1 MPEAC
6 CDVADDGHKLC
17 VLGFRISDTLARGKP
32 MTSEKNAILAQK
44 APHLTRSCR
53 HISPRWLAVVAT
65 LPLLGG
71 LAAFG
76 IAPSTSTDPVVL
88 QRVLQD
94 VPLVIPQ
101 PDENAPPAEYY
112 REERIQRG
120 DTLGSLLARLHID
133 DEHAASYL
141 RSARH
146 VRALYQLV
154 PGRTVRAV
162 TSEDGELVSMRYLNG
177 DGTELVVQ
185 RRGNDFFARELPLVT
200 EQRLLMSSGEV
211 RTSLFS
217 ATDAAGLSDSVA
229 VQLADIFSGE
239 IDFHRDLRP
248 GDRFAVV
255 FEAFYSN
262 GEFVRTGRIVAA
274 EFVNA
279 GFTHRAL
286 YYQDA
291 AGHGG
296 YYTPDG
302 RNMRKSFLRSPLEFS
317 RISSGFSLSRFHPVL
332 QSWRAHKGVDYAAAT
347 GTRVK
352 ATADGYVQF
361 AGHQGGYGKLVV
373 LRHMNGY
380 TTAYGHLSAFAKGLR
395 AGQRI
400 SQGDVIGYVGSTG
413 LATGPH
419 LHYEFRVNGLHQN
432 PLRASVPQGPAITA
446 QLRPSFEEGIQPL
459 LSQLKLIHG
468 IDVAASN

>member
-1 MPEAC
+1 
-6 CDVADDGHKLC
+6 
-17 VLGFRISDTLARGKP
+17 
-32 MTSEKNAILAQK
+32 MTDEKNAILAQK
-44 APHLTRSCR
+44 GVRLTARGR
-53 HISPRWLAVVAT
+53 RVSPRWLAAAAAV
-65 LPLLGG
+65 PLLGVV
-71 LAAFG
+71 AAFG

-94 VPLVIPQ
+94 IPLTVPQ
-101 PDENAPPAEYY
+101 QAESEAPTQYF

-120 DTLGSLLARLHID
+120 DTLGSLLARLQID
-133 DEHAASYL
+133 DEQAANYL

-146 VRALYQLV
+146 VRALYQLI

-162 TSEDGELVSMRYLNG
+162 TTDEGELISLRYLNG

-185 RRGNDFFARELPLVT
+185 RRGEDFFAREQPLVT

-211 RTSLFS
+211 HTSLFA
-217 ATDAAGLSDSVA
+217 ATDAAGLSDGIA
-229 VQLADIFSGE
+229 VQLAEIFSSE

-279 GFTHRAL
+279 GRA
-286 YYQDA
+286 YRAIYFQDA
-291 AGHGG
+291 AGRGD

-302 RNMRKSFLRSPLEFS
+302 RNLRKSFLRSPLEFS
-317 RISSGFSLSRFHPVL
+317 RISSCFSLSRFHPIL
-332 QSWRAHKGVDYAAAT
+332 QRWRAHKGIDYAAST
-347 GTRVK
+347 GTHVK

-361 AGHQGGYGKLVV
+361 AGHQGGYGKLIV
-373 LRHMNGY
+373 LRHMSGY
-380 TTAYGHLSAFAKGLR
+380 STAYGHLSGFAKGLR
-395 AGQRI
+395 VGQHV

-419 LHYEFRVNGLHQN
+419 LHYEFRVNGVHQN
-432 PLRASVPQGPAITA
+432 PLKLAVPQGPAITA
-446 QLRPSFEEGIQPL
+446 RLKASFEERVGPL
-459 LSQLKLIHG
+459 LSQLALIRG

>member
-1 MPEAC
+1 
-6 CDVADDGHKLC
+6 
-17 VLGFRISDTLARGKP
+17 
-32 MTSEKNAILAQK
+32 MTDEKNAILAQK
-44 APHLTRSCR
+44 GVRLTARGR
-53 HISPRWLAVVAT
+53 RVSPRWLAAAAVV
-65 LPLLGG
+65 PLLGVV
-71 LAAFG
+71 AAFG
-76 IAPSTSTDPVVL
+76 IAPSTSTDPVIL

-94 VPLVIPQ
+94 VPLTVPQ
-101 PDENAPPAEYY
+101 QIESETPTQYF

-120 DTLGSLLARLHID
+120 DTLGSLLARLQID
-133 DEHAASYL
+133 DGQAANYL

-146 VRALYQLV
+146 VRALYQLI

-162 TSEDGELVSMRYLNG
+162 TTDEGELISLRYLNG

-185 RRGNDFFARELPLVT
+185 RRGEDFFAREQPLVT

-211 RTSLFS
+211 HTSLFS
-217 ATDAAGLSDSVA
+217 ATDAAGLSDGIA
-229 VQLADIFSGE
+229 VQLAEVFSSE

-279 GFTHRAL
+279 GRTYRAI
-286 YYQDA
+286 YFQDA
-291 AGHGG
+291 AGRGG

-302 RNMRKSFLRSPLEFS
+302 RNLRKSFLRSPLEFS
-317 RISSGFSLSRFHPVL
+317 RISSGFSLSRFHPIL
-332 QSWRAHKGVDYAAAT
+332 QSWRAHKGIDYAASI
-347 GTRVK
+347 GTHVK

-361 AGHQGGYGKLVV
+361 AGHQGGYGKLIV
-373 LRHMNGY
+373 LRHMSGY
-380 TTAYGHLSAFAKGLR
+380 STAYGHLSGFAKGLR
-395 AGQRI
+395 VGQHV

-419 LHYEFRVNGLHQN
+419 LHYEFRVNGVHQN
-432 PLRASVPQGPAITA
+432 PLKLAVPQGPAITA
-446 QLRPSFEEGIQPL
+446 QLKPSFEERVGPL
-459 LSQLKLIHG
+459 LSQLALIRG
-468 IDVAASN
+468 IDVTASN

>member
-1 MPEAC
+1 
-6 CDVADDGHKLC
+6 
-17 VLGFRISDTLARGKP
+17 
-32 MTSEKNAILAQK
+32 MTDEKNAILAQK
-44 APHLTRSCR
+44 GVRLTARGR
-53 HISPRWLAVVAT
+53 RVSPRWLAAAAAV
-65 LPLLGG
+65 PLLGVV
-71 LAAFG
+71 AAFG

-94 VPLVIPQ
+94 VLLTVPQ
-101 PDENAPPAEYY
+101 QAESEAPTQYF

-120 DTLGSLLARLHID
+120 DTLGSLLARLQID
-133 DEHAASYL
+133 DEQAANYL

-146 VRALYQLV
+146 VRALYQLI

-162 TSEDGELVSMRYLNG
+162 TTDEGELISLRYLNG
-177 DGTELVVQ
+177 DGTELMVQ
-185 RRGNDFFARELPLVT
+185 RRGEDFFAREQPLVT

-211 RTSLFS
+211 HTSLFS
-217 ATDAAGLSDSVA
+217 ATDAAGLSDGIA
-229 VQLADIFSGE
+229 VQLAEIFSSE

-248 GDRFAVV
+248 GDHFAVV

-279 GFTHRAL
+279 GRA
-286 YYQDA
+286 YRAIYFQDA
-291 AGHGG
+291 AGRGG

-302 RNMRKSFLRSPLEFS
+302 RNLRKSFLRSPLEFS
-317 RISSGFSLSRFHPVL
+317 RISSGFSLSRFHPIL
-332 QSWRAHKGVDYAAAT
+332 QRWRAHMGIDYAAST
-347 GTRVK
+347 GTHVK

-361 AGHQGGYGKLVV
+361 AGHQGGYGMLIV
-373 LRHMNGY
+373 LRHMSGY
-380 TTAYGHLSAFAKGLR
+380 STAYGHLSGFAKGLR
-395 AGQRI
+395 VGQHV

-419 LHYEFRVNGLHQN
+419 LHYEFRVNGMHQN
-432 PLRASVPQGPAITA
+432 PLKLAVPQGPAITA
-446 QLRPSFEEGIQPL
+446 QLKASFEERVGPL
-459 LSQLKLIHG
+459 LSQLALIRG